1 MDEAS
6 PEMADLAQKIKRLVE
21 ERGWNQEEFARIARL
36 NRHTARQILLPG
48 GSRRLRNATV
58 SACARALGIT
68 VNELRT
74 HSIERLLP
82 RMADGGTS
90 GPDDAVRRTYEQAT
104 MPELRAW
111 LERNPDR
118 ARQLGEEDLDELLA
132 LQGPDGPLSAVGVD
146 AFVKRIERRRKV
158 VEQVHGIARTEYL
171 DLLEQ
176 LVALLHDKVQPR
188 GDHVE

>member
-1 MDEAS
+1 MDDVS
-6 PEMADLAQKIKRLVE
+6 PEMADLALKIKRLVE

-36 NRHTARQILLPG
+36 NRHTVRQILLPG

-82 RMADGGTS
+82 RMAEGGTS

-104 MPELRAW
+104 LPELRAW

-118 ARQLGEEDLDELLA
+118 ARRLGEEDLDELLA
-132 LQGPDGPLSAVGVD
+132 MQGPGGALIAFGVD
-146 AFVKRIERRRKV
+146 AFVQRIERRRKV
-158 VEQVHGIARTEYL
+158 VEHVHAIAGTEYL
-171 DLLEQ
+171 ELLEQ
-176 LVALLHDKVQPR
+176 IVSLLHDKVQPR
-188 GDHVE
+188 AERV